1 MKAITVAEVE
11 YLAYELAQNQMT
23 WSEPIPDFG
32 TRYSGKLE
40 SCLSA
45 AFQTYAR
52 RELYPTLTDKA
63 SILFYLMIKNHPFMN
78 GNKRLAIATMLTFLH
93 LNGKWLDVSN
103 DEFYHFAVWVA
114 ASNPRL
120 KDGVVLAI
128 HGFIE
133 GNMTEL

>member
-11 YLAYELAQNQMT
+11 YLAYELAQDQMS

-52 RELYPTLTDKA
+52 RELYPTLVDKSA
-63 SILFYLMIKNHPFMN
+63 ILFYFMIKNHPFMN
-78 GNKRLAIATMLTFLH
+78 GNKRMAIATMLTFLH
-93 LNGKWLDVSN
+93 INNKWLDVSN
-103 DEFYHFAVWVA
+103 DELYHFAVWVA

-120 KDGVVLAI
+120 KEGVVLAI
-128 HGFIE
+128 NGFIS

>member
-11 YLAYELAQNQMT
+11 YLAYELAQTQMA

-45 AFQTYAR
+45 AFQTYAK
-52 RELYPTLTDKA
+52 RELYPTLIDKS

-93 LNGKWLDVSN
+93 INGKWLDVSN
-103 DEFYHFAVWVA
+103 DELYHFAVWVA

-128 HGFIE
+128 NGFIA